1 MPQQDVLIKT
11 DDGEC
16 LASLHLPAEPGQAP
30 GVIMYPDA
38 AGLRDT
44 FRTMGERLAGMGYV
58 TLVPN
63 IYYRSG
69 EFPPFNIATLF
80 SDPDERERLGNM
92 TRTLNR
98 EAVSKDAAAFIG
110 YLTARDEVTGSAVGT
125 TGYCMGGGLSL
136 LASGLQPQ
144 GVAAAASFHG
154 GNLASDQNPESPHLL
169 APQINAEI
177 YVAAAENDPSFP
189 AEQHERLD
197 SALTQAGVRHVIET
211 YPAGHG
217 FAVPDNPTYDAD
229 SEQRHWDALS
239 QLLSRLPRHA

>member
-1 MPQQDVLIKT
+1 MPQQTVLIRT

-16 LASLHLPAEPGQAP
+16 SASLHIPAESGPAP

-44 FRTMGERLAGMGYV
+44 FRSMGERLAGMGYV

-69 EFPPFNIATLF
+69 DFPPFNISTLF
-80 SDPDERERLGNM
+80 SDPVERERLGAM

-98 EAVSKDAAAFIG
+98 AGVSNDAEAFIG
-110 YLTARDEVTGSAVGT
+110 FLTARDEVTGSAVGT

-136 LASGLQPQ
+136 LAAGLQPH

-154 GNLASDQNPESPHLL
+154 GNLAADQNPDSPHLL
-169 APQINAEI
+169 ASAIEAEI
-177 YVAAAENDPSFP
+177 YVAAAQDDPSFP
-189 AEQHERLD
+189 VEQLQRLD
-197 SALTQAGVRHVIET
+197 LALTDAGVGHVIET

-217 FAVPDNPTYDAD
+217 FAVPDNPTYDPSA
-229 SEQRHWDALS
+229 EQRHWDALA
-239 QLLSRLPRHA
+239 QLFSALPR